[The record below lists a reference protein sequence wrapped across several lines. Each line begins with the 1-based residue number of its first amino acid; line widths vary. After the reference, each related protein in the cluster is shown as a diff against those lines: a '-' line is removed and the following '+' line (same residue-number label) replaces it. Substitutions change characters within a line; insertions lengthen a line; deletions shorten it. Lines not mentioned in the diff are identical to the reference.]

1 MTALYMFPSFNPKYF
16 ENPLKF
22 DPMRWIDKDFKI
34 KKLENSFYFVPFFA
48 GQRNCIGM

>member
-34 KKLENSFYFVPFFA
+34 KTFKDALKANGLKDIDDCSGY
-48 GQRNCIGM
+48 